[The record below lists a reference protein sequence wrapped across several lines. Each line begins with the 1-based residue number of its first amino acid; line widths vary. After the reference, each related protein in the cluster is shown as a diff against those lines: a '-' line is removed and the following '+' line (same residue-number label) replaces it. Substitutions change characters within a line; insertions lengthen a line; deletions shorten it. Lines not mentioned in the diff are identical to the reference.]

1 MKKTFHLII
10 FSILSCF
17 ALNAVAQTRIMQFP
31 GERPEVEI
39 TLDSTIIDLNDST
52 QQENI
57 IVDSIV
63 IDSAAIARKASG
75 IDSVLLKLRQE
86 LESPDFYKIEVDT
99 TIKPVLI
106 PRYFFRPA
114 VFCGYTPNLEKDTI
128 AMVPSCGEDTKYY
141 NWLSRE
147 VALNNRMESI
157 KLCYIINNPDKVK
170 YNLKTLPK
178 APKHFKSIIDPRKSK
193 LTIINQGK
201 DNVADELDELEVE
214 RINWIRSFDGA
225 IQFSQAYV
233 SPNWYQGGNN
243 NLNMLINSEYN
254 VKLNE
259 AFYPHLLFETN
270 FKYKLVMNS
279 TPEDEIRSYNISD
292 DIFQINSK
300 FGLKAA
306 KHWYYSVQAQLKTQ
320 LFNSYKPNSWDLK
333 SSFMSPGELN
343 VGLGMTYNFVN
354 SKKTVTF
361 DASVSPLSYNLI
373 TCISSRMDE
382 TSFGI
387 KEGRKAINQYGS
399 SGEGKLKW
407 NISSNISL
415 ASRLFVFTNYEYIQG
430 DLENTLAFTINRFL
444 STQINLHLRYD
455 SSAQQIEGS
464 KWNKLQLKEILSFG
478 FAYKLKNI

>member
-1 MKKTFHLII
+1 
-10 FSILSCF
+10 
-17 ALNAVAQTRIMQFP
+17 
-31 GERPEVEI
+31 
-39 TLDSTIIDLNDST
+39 
-52 QQENI
+52 
-57 IVDSIV
+57 
-63 IDSAAIARKASG
+63 
-75 IDSVLLKLRQE
+75 
-86 LESPDFYKIEVDT
+86 
-99 TIKPVLI
+99 
-106 PRYFFRPA
+106 
-114 VFCGYTPNLEKDTI
+114 
-128 AMVPSCGEDTKYY
+128 
-141 NWLSRE
+141 
-147 VALNNRMESI
+147 
-157 KLCYIINNPDKVK
+157 
-170 YNLKTLPK
+170 
-178 APKHFKSIIDPRKSK
+178 
-193 LTIINQGK
+193 
-201 DNVADELDELEVE
+201 
-214 RINWIRSFDGA
+214 
-225 IQFSQAYV
+225 
-233 SPNWYQGGNN
+233 
-243 NLNMLINSEYN
+243 
-254 VKLNE
+254 
-259 AFYPHLLFETN
+259 
-270 FKYKLVMNS
+270 MNS

-306 KHWYYSVQAQLKTQ
+306 KRWYYSVQAQLKTQ